1 MISSK
6 TTVTLSRV
14 ELWVARITQGQH
26 VAVVTSPSR
35 PRFGVVSTGL
45 QGPAGTL
52 SDNVLQSVEQT
63 SADAAAAR
71 ESADAAG
78 LAAATAQEAA
88 TGAVE
93 SVNTLMRSLQNAFEY
108 HAGAIGVD
116 QE

>member
-1 MISSK
+1 MSSQ
-6 TTVTLSRV
+6 RV
-14 ELWVARITQGQH
+14 
-26 VAVVTSPSR
+26 VVTVPVER
-35 PRFGVVSTGL
+35 IVTVRQGDTVVEVRQPAGPHLQVLTFGY
-45 QGPAGTL
+45 QGPVGTL
-52 SDNVLQSVEQT
+52 SGNVLQRVEQT

-93 SVNTLMRSLQNAFEY
+93 SVNTLIRSLQNAFEY

-116 QE
+116 ED

>member
-1 MISSK
+1 MSSQRVVI
-6 TTVTLSRV
+6 TVPIERIVTLRHGDTVV
-14 ELWVARITQGQH
+14 EVRQPAAPHLQVLT
-26 VAVVTSPSR
+26 
-35 PRFGVVSTGL
+35 FGY
-45 QGPAGTL
+45 QGPAGTI
-52 SDNVLQSVEQT
+52 SDNVLQRVEQT

-93 SVNTLMRSLQNAFEY
+93 SVNMLMRSLQNAFEY